1 MMSMDENILP
11 SILDRLI
18 DNDPDLSQE
27 PSQDRYL
34 NIRQIKEQVVR
45 DLENLLNT
53 RRHIFDPPDGFKEV
67 NDSLFTYG
75 VADFT
80 SQNPGN
86 ISVKKAIKQDMEK
99 VIARF
104 EPRLKNVSV
113 VVEGDSRINSLR
125 FRINAMLVVEPESEP
140 VSFDTFFDVNR
151 GEYTVKG

>member
-1 MMSMDENILP
+1 MNENIIP

-18 DNDPDLSQE
+18 DNDPDLSKE
-27 PSQDRYL
+27 TAQDRYL
-34 NIRQIKEQVVR
+34 DIRQIKAQVVH

-53 RRHIFDPPDGFKEV
+53 RRHIFDPPDEFREV
-67 NDSLFTYG
+67 NESLFTYG
-75 VADFT
+75 VTDFT

-86 ISVKKAIKQDMEK
+86 ISVRKAVKQDMEK
-99 VIARF
+99 VISRF
-104 EPRLKNVSV
+104 EPRLKNVSI
-113 VVEGDSRINSLR
+113 VVEGDSMINSLR

>member
-1 MMSMDENILP
+1 MNENIIP

-18 DNDPDLSQE
+18 DNNPDLSLE
-27 PSQDRYL
+27 AAQDRYL
-34 NIRQIKEQVVR
+34 DIRQIKAQVVR

-53 RRHIFDPPDGFKEV
+53 RRHIFDPPDGFREV
-67 NDSLFTYG
+67 SDSLFTYG
-75 VADFT
+75 VNDFT
-80 SQNPGN
+80 SHNPGN
-86 ISVKKAIKQDMEK
+86 ISVKKSIKQDMEK

-140 VSFDTFFDVNR
+140 VSFDTFFDINR
-151 GEYTVKG
+151 GEYAVRSS

>member
-1 MMSMDENILP
+1 MDENIIP

-18 DNDPDLSQE
+18 DNDPDLSHETAQE
-27 PSQDRYL
+27 RYL
-34 NIRQIKEQVVR
+34 DIRQIKAQVVR

-67 NDSLFTYG
+67 SESLFTYG
-75 VADFT
+75 VNDFT

-86 ISVKKAIKQDMEK
+86 ISVRKAVKQDIEK

-113 VVEGDSRINSLR
+113 IVESDSMVNSLR

-151 GEYTVKG
+151 GEYVVKSN

>member
-1 MMSMDENILP
+1 MPMDENILP

-18 DNDPDLSQE
+18 DNAPDLSQE
-27 PSQDRYL
+27 PPQDRYL

-67 NDSLFTYG
+67 ISSLFTYG
-75 VADFT
+75 VSDFT

-86 ISVKKAIKQDMEK
+86 ISVKKAIRQDMEK

-104 EPRLKNVSV
+104 EPRLRNVSV
-113 VVEGDSRINSLR
+113 VVEGDSRVNSLK

-151 GEYTVKG
+151 GEYTVKAS

>member
-1 MMSMDENILP
+1 MNENIIP

-18 DNDPDLSQE
+18 DNDPELSQE
-27 PSQDRYL
+27 AAQDRYL
-34 NIRQIKEQVVR
+34 DIRQIKAQVVR

-67 NDSLFTYG
+67 AESLFTYG
-75 VADFT
+75 VSDFT

-86 ISVKKAIKQDMEK
+86 ISVKKSIKQDMEK

>member
-1 MMSMDENILP
+1 MNENIIP

-27 PSQDRYL
+27 AAQDRYMD
-34 NIRQIKEQVVR
+34 IRQIKAQVVR

-53 RRHIFDPPDGFKEV
+53 RRHIFDPPEGFREV
-67 NDSLFTYG
+67 AESLFTYG
-75 VADFT
+75 VSDFT

-86 ISVKKAIKQDMEK
+86 ISVKKSIRQDIEK

-104 EPRLKNVSV
+104 EPRLRNVSV

>member
-1 MMSMDENILP
+1 MNENIIP

-18 DNDPDLSQE
+18 DNAPDLSQE
-27 PSQDRYL
+27 MAQDRYL
-34 NIRQIKEQVVR
+34 DIKQIKAQVVR

-53 RRHIFDPPDGFKEV
+53 RRHIFDPPDEFREV
-67 NDSLFTYG
+67 NESLFTYG
-75 VADFT
+75 VNDFI

-86 ISVKKAIKQDMEK
+86 ISVRKAVKQDLEK

-104 EPRLKNVSV
+104 EPRLKNVSI
-113 VVEGDSRINSLR
+113 VVEGDSIINSLR

>member
-1 MMSMDENILP
+1 MSMDENILP

-53 RRHIFDPPDGFKEV
+53 RRHIFGPPDGFKEV

-125 FRINAMLVVEPESEP
+125 FRINAMLVVEPETEP

>member
-1 MMSMDENILP
+1 MDENIIP
-11 SILDRLI
+11 SLLDRLI
-18 DNDPDLSQE
+18 DNDPDLSKE
-27 PSQDRYL
+27 TAQDRYL
-34 NIRQIKEQVVR
+34 DIRQIKAQVVR

-53 RRHIFDPPDGFKEV
+53 RRHIFDPPDEFREV
-67 NDSLFTYG
+67 NESLFTYG
-75 VADFT
+75 VNDFI

-86 ISVKKAIKQDMEK
+86 ISVRKAIKQDLEK

-113 VVEGDSRINSLR
+113 VVEGDSMVNSLR

>member
-1 MMSMDENILP
+1 MNENIIP

-18 DNDPDLSQE
+18 DNAPDLSQE
-27 PSQDRYL
+27 IAQDRYL
-34 NIRQIKEQVVR
+34 DIKQIKAQVVR

-53 RRHIFDPPDGFKEV
+53 RRHIFDPPDEFREV
-67 NDSLFTYG
+67 NESLFTYG
-75 VADFT
+75 VNDFI

-86 ISVKKAIKQDMEK
+86 ISVRKAVKQDLEK

-104 EPRLKNVSV
+104 EPRLKNVNI
-113 VVEGDSRINSLR
+113 VVEGDSIINSLR

>member
-1 MMSMDENILP
+1 MNENIIP

-18 DNDPDLSQE
+18 DNSPDLSQE
-27 PSQDRYL
+27 SVQDRYL
-34 NIRQIKEQVVR
+34 DIRQIKAQVVR

-53 RRHIFDPPDGFKEV
+53 RRHIFDPPDEFREV
-67 NDSLFTYG
+67 NESLFTYG
-75 VADFT
+75 VNDFI

-86 ISVKKAIKQDMEK
+86 ISVRKAIKQDLEK

-113 VVEGDSRINSLR
+113 VVEGDSMVNSLR

>member
-1 MMSMDENILP
+1 MNENIIP

-27 PSQDRYL
+27 AAQDRYL
-34 NIRQIKEQVVR
+34 DIRQIKAQVVR

-53 RRHIFDPPDGFKEV
+53 RRHIFDPPDGFREV
-67 NDSLFTYG
+67 VESLFTYG
-75 VADFT
+75 VSDFT

-86 ISVKKAIKQDMEK
+86 ISVKKSIRQDMEK

-125 FRINAMLVVEPESEP
+125 FKINAMLVVEPESEP

>member
-1 MMSMDENILP
+1 MNENIIP

-18 DNDPDLSQE
+18 DNDPDLSKE
-27 PSQDRYL
+27 TAQDRYL
-34 NIRQIKEQVVR
+34 DIRQIKAQVVR

-53 RRHIFDPPDGFKEV
+53 RRHIFDPPDEFREV
-67 NDSLFTYG
+67 NESLFTYG
-75 VADFT
+75 VNDFT

-86 ISVKKAIKQDMEK
+86 ISVRKSIKQDMEK

-113 VVEGDSRINSLR
+113 VVEGDSMINSLR

>member
-1 MMSMDENILP
+1 MNENIIP

-18 DNDPDLSQE
+18 DNNPELSQE
-27 PSQDRYL
+27 MAQDRYL
-34 NIRQIKEQVVR
+34 DIKQIKAQVVR

-53 RRHIFDPPDGFKEV
+53 RRHIFDPPDEFREV
-67 NDSLFTYG
+67 NESLFTYG
-75 VADFT
+75 VNDFI

-86 ISVKKAIKQDMEK
+86 ISVRKAIKQDLEK

-104 EPRLKNVSV
+104 EPRLKNVSI
-113 VVEGDSRINSLR
+113 VVEGDSIINSLR

>member
-1 MMSMDENILP
+1 MNENIIP

-18 DNDPDLSQE
+18 DNDPDLSKE
-27 PSQDRYL
+27 TAQDRYL
-34 NIRQIKEQVVR
+34 DIRQIKAQVVR

-67 NDSLFTYG
+67 NESLFTYG
-75 VADFT
+75 VNDFT

-86 ISVKKAIKQDMEK
+86 ISVRKSIKQDMEK

-113 VVEGDSRINSLR
+113 VVEGDSMINSLR

-140 VSFDTFFDVNR
+140 VSFDTFFDINR
-151 GEYTVKG
+151 GEYAVKSS